1 MLVRI
6 GLCSVAEMCIGQI
19 YDTHLL
25 LATAGCRV
33 DDGSMKTRKRRIW
46 LGSCGYYALCNK
58 VARLDLMTEPRPME
72 FGILFTS
79 HPNVD
84 TEPYPHRDVHARVTR
99 EIVRADELGFDYA
112 WVAEHHFSNEYG
124 IMPDV
129 FVYAG
134 YLAALTQ
141 RIKIGTA
148 VVTLPLANPLRVA
161 ENAAFVDILSNGRF
175 ALGLGS
181 GYRKY
186 EFDGFGADFEGR
198 REVQEEA
205 LPLLM
210 DIFLNKRVNHQGKY
224 FDFKV
229 DGQYELFPHSLQQPH
244 PPIFLAGATERSIAV
259 AGRMGFGLMLS
270 TWTPFEELARQ
281 TAAYRRHLEETPQRL
296 RANPARGNIDV
307 ARWTYIAE
315 TDAKARS
322 DSEAGIMRHLKHF
335 ASGHTSGYLGTVSQG
350 GATSERNYDTLS
362 RDIILHGSPATVI
375 EKIERLRDM
384 TGATSV
390 MLHYPPWYGVEKAL
404 ASLELF
410 ASEVAPKL
418 RTKQPARMRA

>member
-1 MLVRI
+1 
-6 GLCSVAEMCIGQI
+6 
-19 YDTHLL
+19 
-25 LATAGCRV
+25 
-33 DDGSMKTRKRRIW
+33 
-46 LGSCGYYALCNK
+46 
-58 VARLDLMTEPRPME
+58 ME

-79 HPNVD
+79 HSNTDV
-84 TEPYPHRDVHARVTR
+84 EPYPHRDVHARVTR

-134 YLAALTQ
+134 YLAALTK

-161 ENAAFVDILSNGRF
+161 ENAAFVDILSHGRF

-186 EFDGFGADFEGR
+186 EFDGFGVDFEAR
-198 REVQEEA
+198 RDIQEEA

-210 DIFLNKRVNHQGKY
+210 DIFLDKRTDHHGKY
-224 FDFKV
+224 FKLKV
-229 DGQYELFPHSLQQPH
+229 DGAYELFPHSLQQPY

-270 TWTPFEELARQ
+270 TWTPFAELARQ
-281 TAAYRRHLEETPQRL
+281 TALYRKHLEETPARL
-296 RANPARGNIDV
+296 RGNPARGHVDI
-307 ARWTYIAE
+307 ARWTYVAE
-315 TDAKARS
+315 SDAKARAE
-322 DSEAGIMRHLKHF
+322 SEAGIMRHLKHF
-335 ASGHTSGYLGTVSQG
+335 ASGHTSGYLGTVSEG
-350 GATSERNYDTLS
+350 GATSRRDYDMLD
-362 RDIILHGSPATVI
+362 RDIILHGSPATVV
-375 EKIERLRDM
+375 EKIERLREM
-384 TGATSV
+384 TGAGSV
-390 MLHYPPWYGVEKAL
+390 MLHYPPWYGIDKAL

-410 ASEVAPKL
+410 ATEVAPKL
-418 RTKQPARMRA
+418 RPTPPARLRA

>member
-1 MLVRI
+1 
-6 GLCSVAEMCIGQI
+6 
-19 YDTHLL
+19 
-25 LATAGCRV
+25 
-33 DDGSMKTRKRRIW
+33 
-46 LGSCGYYALCNK
+46 
-58 VARLDLMTEPRPME
+58 ME

-244 PPIFLAGATERSIAV
+244 PPVFLAGATERSIAV

>member
-1 MLVRI
+1 
-6 GLCSVAEMCIGQI
+6 
-19 YDTHLL
+19 
-25 LATAGCRV
+25 
-33 DDGSMKTRKRRIW
+33 
-46 LGSCGYYALCNK
+46 
-58 VARLDLMTEPRPME
+58 ME

-99 EIVRADELGFDYA
+99 EIMRADELGFDYA

-175 ALGLGS
+175 ALGFGS

-210 DIFLNKRVNHQGKY
+210 DIFLNKRVNHQGKH

-404 ASLELF
+404 ASLDLF